1 MEINLLCVLFCFVF
15 CLSSK
20 LSDVTSQAL
29 GAIGQIYAQIGHFLK
44 AIEL

>member
-1 MEINLLCVLFCFVF
+1 MKINLCSVFSLFVSF
-15 CLSSK
+15 SSN

-29 GAIGQIYAQIGHFLK
+29 GVIGQIYAQIGHFLK